1 MLAAEFVRLGVP
13 KDYGEDYEGLRL
25 VFEIRLHN
33 PAQYVA
39 YVLGIDG
46 SVFTGSKQSPR
57 MYYLGQ
63 ARSLMLVQIPPK
75 EYTATR
81 IYLDLR
87 HDNLEFIEKLRA
99 GENPRFIINLS
110 TQFIAC
116 VPQQSLTPSQNCQ
129 YIPIG
134 PCAQTLSLSL
144 APQSQLYL
152 IKCYIPLKD
161 PRGNSLIEVDRD
173 TWLDVLSKLG
183 FKHVRVIEVPAIT
196 GVANEHAKAAIEYL
210 DRAWVLMSA
219 NYEEALNA
227 ARKALEELKSYAKDL
242 GFIDEKGEIDF
253 AKVYGVDTK
262 SSLAEA
268 LDDIFRGLW
277 ALTSVGSHAG
287 RFRFIKRADVEFVI
301 TTIYMLMK
309 SMQENMKIQQP

>member
-1 MLAAEFVRLGVP
+1 MLAAEFVGLGVP
-13 KDYGEDYEGLRL
+13 KDYGEDYDGLRL

-46 SVFTGSKQSPR
+46 SVFTGSRQSPR

-99 GENPRFIINLS
+99 GENPRFTANLS

-116 VPQQSLTPSQNCQ
+116 VPQQFIPPQNCQ

-161 PRGNSLIEVDRD
+161 LRGNSLIEVDRD

-183 FKHVRVIEVPAIT
+183 FKHIRVIEVPAIT

-210 DRAWVLMSA
+210 DRAWILMSA

-242 GFIDEKGEIDF
+242 GYVDDKGNVDF
-253 AKVYGVDTK
+253 AKIYGASPGSELVRGMDG
-262 SSLAEA
+262 
-268 LDDIFRGLW
+268 IFRGLW
-277 ALTSVGSHAG
+277 DLCNVGSHTG
-287 RFRFIKRADVEFVI
+287 RSKFIKRADVEFII

>member
-46 SVFTGSKQSPR
+46 SVFTSSRQSPR

-63 ARSLMLVQIPPK
+63 ARSLMLVQISPK
-75 EYTATR
+75 EYVATR

-87 HDNLEFIEKLRA
+87 HDDLEFIEKLRA
-99 GENPRFIINLS
+99 GENPRFTVKLS

-116 VPQQSLTPSQNCQ
+116 VPQQFIPPQNCQ

-134 PCAQTLSLSL
+134 PCAQTLSLSS
-144 APQSQLYL
+144 APQPQQLYL
-152 IKCYIPLKD
+152 IRCYIPLKD
-161 PRGNSLIEVDRD
+161 SRGNSLIEVDRD
-173 TWLDVLSKLG
+173 TWLDILSKLG

-196 GVANEHAKAAIEYL
+196 GVANEHAKAAIEHL
-210 DRAWVLMSA
+210 DRAWELMSA

-227 ARKALEELKSYAKDL
+227 ARKALEELKNYAKDL
-242 GFIDEKGEIDF
+242 GFVDVKGEVDF
-253 AKVYGVDTK
+253 AKVYGASPDSDLVRGMDN
-262 SSLAEA
+262 
-268 LDDIFRGLW
+268 IFRGLW
-277 ALTSVGSHAG
+277 ALTNVGSHAG
-287 RFRFIKRADVEFVI
+287 RSRLIKRADVEFVI
-301 TTIYMLMK
+301 TTIYRLMK
-309 SMQENMKIQQP
+309 SMQENMKI

>member
-1 MLAAEFVRLGVP
+1 MLAAEFVGLGVP
-13 KDYGEDYEGLRL
+13 KDYGEDYDGLRL

-46 SVFTGSKQSPR
+46 SVFTGSRQSPR

-63 ARSLMLVQIPPK
+63 ARSLMLVQISPK
-75 EYTATR
+75 EYVTTR

-87 HDNLEFIEKLRA
+87 HDDLEFIEKLRA
-99 GENPRFIINLS
+99 GENPRFTVNLS

-116 VPQQSLTPSQNCQ
+116 VPQQFIPPQNCQ
-129 YIPIG
+129 YIPMG
-134 PCAQTLSLSL
+134 PCAQTLSSAL
-144 APQSQLYL
+144 QSQLYL

-161 PRGNSLIEVDRD
+161 PRGNSSIEVDRD
-173 TWLDVLSKLG
+173 TWLNVLSKLG

-196 GVANEHAKAAIEYL
+196 SVVNEHAKAAIEHL
-210 DRAWVLMSA
+210 DKAWELMST

-242 GFIDEKGEIDF
+242 GYVDDKGNIDF
-253 AKVYGVDTK
+253 AKVYGADTK

-277 ALTSVGSHAG
+277 TLTSVGSHAG
-287 RFRFIKRADVEFVI
+287 RSRFIKRADVEFVI

-309 SMQENMKIQQP
+309 SIQENMKNQQP

>member
-1 MLAAEFVRLGVP
+1 MLTAEFVRLGVP
-13 KDYGEDYEGLRL
+13 RDYGEDYEGLRL
-25 VFEIRLHN
+25 VFEIRLYN
-33 PAQYVA
+33 PVQYVA

-46 SVFTGSKQSPR
+46 SVFTGGRQSPR

-63 ARSLMLVQIPPK
+63 AKSLMLVQIPPK
-75 EYTATR
+75 EYVATR

-87 HDNLEFIEKLRA
+87 HDDLEFVEKLRA
-99 GENPRFIINLS
+99 GENPRFTVNLS

-116 VPQQSLTPSQNCQ
+116 VPQQFIPPQNCQ

-144 APQSQLYL
+144 APQPQQLYL

-161 PRGNSLIEVDRD
+161 LRGNSLIEVDRD

-183 FKHVRVIEVPAIT
+183 FKHIRVIEVPAIT
-196 GVANEHAKAAIEYL
+196 GVANEHAKAAVEYL
-210 DRAWVLMSA
+210 DRAWALMSA

-242 GFIDEKGEIDF
+242 GYVDDKGNIDF
-253 AKVYGVDTK
+253 AKIYGASPDSELVRGVD
-262 SSLAEA
+262 SIL
-268 LDDIFRGLW
+268 RGLW
-277 ALTSVGSHAG
+277 DLCNVGSHAG
-287 RFRFIKRADVEFVI
+287 RSRLIKSADVEFVI

-309 SMQENMKIQQP
+309 SMQENMKSQ

>member
-13 KDYGEDYEGLRL
+13 RDYGEDYDGLRL
-25 VFEIRLHN
+25 IFEIRLHN

-63 ARSLMLVQIPPK
+63 ARSLMLVQISPK
-75 EYTATR
+75 EYTAMR

-87 HDNLEFIEKLRA
+87 HDDLEFIEKLRA
-99 GENPRFIINLS
+99 GENPRFTANLS

-116 VPQQSLTPSQNCQ
+116 VPQQFIPPQNCQ

-134 PCAQTLSLSL
+134 PCAQTLSL
-144 APQSQLYL
+144 APQPQQLYL
-152 IKCYIPLKD
+152 IRCYIPLMD

-173 TWLDVLSKLG
+173 TWLDVLSKLD
-183 FKHVRVIEVPAIT
+183 FKHIRVIEVPAIT

-210 DRAWVLMSA
+210 DKAWELMSA

-242 GFIDEKGEIDF
+242 GFVDNDKINF
-253 AKVYGVDTK
+253 AKIYGASPDSGLVRGMDNI
-262 SSLAEA
+262 L
-268 LDDIFRGLW
+268 RGLW
-277 ALTSVGSHAG
+277 DLCNVGSHTG
-287 RFRFIKRADVEFVI
+287 GSRFIKRADVEFVI

>member
-1 MLAAEFVRLGVP
+1 
-13 KDYGEDYEGLRL
+13 
-25 VFEIRLHN
+25 
-33 PAQYVA
+33 VA

-46 SVFTGSKQSPR
+46 SVFTGSRQSPR

-75 EYTATR
+75 EYVATR

-87 HDNLEFIEKLRA
+87 HDDLESIEKLRA
-99 GENPRFIINLS
+99 GENPRFTINLS

-116 VPQQSLTPSQNCQ
+116 VPQQSPIPPQNCQ

-144 APQSQLYL
+144 APQPQQLYL
-152 IKCYIPLKD
+152 IRCYIPLKD

-183 FKHVRVIEVPAIT
+183 FKHVRVIEVPVIA
-196 GVANEHAKAAIEYL
+196 GVANEHAKAAIEHL

-253 AKVYGVDTK
+253 AKVYGVDPK

-268 LDDIFRGLW
+268 LDDVFRGLW
-277 ALTSVGSHAG
+277 DLCNVGSHAG
-287 RFRFIKRADVEFVI
+287 RSRFIKRADVEFVI

>member
-46 SVFTGSKQSPR
+46 SVFTGSRQSPR

-63 ARSLMLVQIPPK
+63 ARSLILVQIPPK

-87 HDNLEFIEKLRA
+87 HDDIEFIEKLRA
-99 GENPRFIINLS
+99 GENPRFTVKLS

-152 IKCYIPLKD
+152 IKCYIPLMD
-161 PRGNSLIEVDRD
+161 PRGNSSIIEVDRD
-173 TWLDVLSKLG
+173 TWLNVLSKLG

-196 GVANEHAKAAIEYL
+196 SVVNEHAKASIEHL
-210 DRAWVLMSA
+210 DKAWELMST

-242 GFIDEKGEIDF
+242 GFVDNDKINF
-253 AKVYGVDTK
+253 AKIYGASPDSGLVRVVDG
-262 SSLAEA
+262 
-268 LDDIFRGLW
+268 IFRGLW
-277 ALTSVGSHAG
+277 DLCNVGSHAG
-287 RFRFIKRADVEFVI
+287 RSRFIKRADVEFVI